1 MNSSLE
7 RIKQKMMIKPP
18 ANERE
23 PVAVI
28 INANTTEDKILFID
42 QRNKDFN
49 REKLLNILEDNNVFK
64 VVIKPALRASL
75 RDSSSEIRIVP
86 NKNPKKKY
94 KKVQF
99 KDKDSF
105 ISLEPEEREPDFT
118 NIPMPKQ
125 DEEEEEEEGQQND
138 TDDESNKIGE
148 KTIGEKT
155 IKKTRK
161 RTLSN
166 LNPNFE
172 EKFGLAERVNQ
183 PTDFIQIKASKYY
196 MNNREMFI
204 NFINSLF
211 RPYKEE
217 IEQSSKN
224 VTCET
229 LDKEQND
236 FSLLTHQ
243 KIVRDYINLYTPYR
257 GLLLYHGLGSGKTC
271 TSIAIAEGMK
281 HAKKI
286 MVLTPASLRRNYMEQ
301 LKFCGDSIYKK
312 NQFWEFIS
320 LKEYPDALPMLSSI
334 LNLPE
339 RIITNRGGAWFINVS
354 KSSNYAELNVSQ
366 KEDLEKQLDMMIK
379 EKYEFVNYNGL
390 SLEKLKTM
398 TSDFTKN
405 LFDDKV
411 VIVDEAHNLISRI
424 VNKIKKRKA
433 LKKGTTI
440 KPIISLSIKL
450 YDFLISASN
459 AKIILLTGTPIINY
473 PNEFGILF
481 NILRG
486 YIKTWEIPLTIN
498 TSKKIDQNA
507 IERIL
512 SAEKVVDYISYSASK
527 KTLIVTR
534 NPFGFQNMFE
544 NNKLDPNDY
553 AGVSKQKK
561 NADKH
566 YISDNSFIENIIK
579 LLNENDIDVPDKRN
593 IKVTNYKALPDD
605 FDTFENA
612 YIDNA
617 TKELKNMDNLKRRI
631 IGLSSFFKSAKED
644 LLPTYENDPKKD
656 YHLVKIPMSNFQ
668 FKEYES
674 ARKRERKTEK
684 TKKSK
689 GLMNEVF
696 GDSNSTYKI
705 FSRLFCNF
713 VMEDRP
719 IPMKIKDKDKDK
731 DNDLDNDLN
740 EDLDKDNGLE
750 DNLDDLEDQHIPE
763 GETEGDVIL
772 ENVGGKTYKEMI
784 DKKILEIKENAEEYL
799 TPEKLQIYSPKFL
812 QMLINI
818 TNKEYKGLHL
828 VYSQFRTLEGIE
840 LFSMML
846 NQNGFARF
854 KVKRS
859 AANVW
864 KLDIPSED
872 KGKPMYV
879 LYTGTESSD
888 EKEIYRNVYNG
899 DWKYVPE
906 SIANKLLKKSQTN
919 KLGEIIKVFMI
930 TSSGSEG
937 INLKNTRYVH
947 IMEPYWHPVRLE
959 QVIGRAR
966 RICSH
971 KDLPKS
977 LQTVEVFVYI
987 MVFSQQQLDN
997 KNDNV
1002 ELLIKDI
1009 SKFSK
1014 KPITTDEYL
1023 YEISEIKAKLTRQLT
1038 DIIKESAF
1046 DCNIY
1051 NNGKCMS
1058 FANPTNKDFSYV
1070 PDFEQQQ
1077 SDVIMQ
1083 VNKRKVKWTG
1093 REVNVLGKKY
1103 VVNTTEIKDKS
1114 NKFLKVYDYDS
1125 YMNAVKNNDM
1135 NGVIQVGTLENVN
1148 GEWKNFQP
1156 IAK

>member
-1 MNSSLE
+1 M
-7 RIKQKMMIKPP
+7 
-18 ANERE
+18 
-23 PVAVI
+23 
-28 INANTTEDKILFID
+28 
-42 QRNKDFN
+42 
-49 REKLLNILEDNNVFK
+49 
-64 VVIKPALRASL
+64 
-75 RDSSSEIRIVP
+75 
-86 NKNPKKKY
+86 
-94 KKVQF
+94 
-99 KDKDSF
+99 
-105 ISLEPEEREPDFT
+105 
-118 NIPMPKQ
+118 
-125 DEEEEEEEGQQND
+125 
-138 TDDESNKIGE
+138 
-148 KTIGEKT
+148 
-155 IKKTRK
+155 
-161 RTLSN
+161 
-166 LNPNFE
+166 
-172 EKFGLAERVNQ
+172 
-183 PTDFIQIKASKYY
+183 
-196 MNNREMFI
+196 
-204 NFINSLF
+204 
-211 RPYKEE
+211 
-217 IEQSSKN
+217 
-224 VTCET
+224 
-229 LDKEQND
+229 
-236 FSLLTHQ
+236 
-243 KIVRDYINLYTPYR
+243 
-257 GLLLYHGLGSGKTC
+257 
-271 TSIAIAEGMK
+271 
-281 HAKKI
+281 
-286 MVLTPASLRRNYMEQ
+286 
-301 LKFCGDSIYKK
+301 
-312 NQFWEFIS
+312 
-320 LKEYPDALPMLSSI
+320 
-334 LNLPE
+334 
-339 RIITNRGGAWFINVS
+339 
-354 KSSNYAELNVSQ
+354 
-366 KEDLEKQLDMMIK
+366 
-379 EKYEFVNYNGL
+379 
-390 SLEKLKTM
+390 
-398 TSDFTKN
+398 
-405 LFDDKV
+405 
-411 VIVDEAHNLISRI
+411 
-424 VNKIKKRKA
+424 
-433 LKKGTTI
+433 
-440 KPIISLSIKL
+440 
-450 YDFLISASN
+450 
-459 AKIILLTGTPIINY
+459 
-473 PNEFGILF
+473 
-481 NILRG
+481 RG

-507 IERIL
+507 IEHIL
-512 SAEKVVDYISYSASK
+512 SPERVIDYINYSASK

-544 NNKLDPNDY
+544 NNTMDPNDY
-553 AGVSKQKK
+553 AGVSKK
-561 NADKH
+561 NAGKH
-566 YISDNSFIENIIK
+566 YITDKSFIENIIK
-579 LLNENDIDVPDKRN
+579 LLNENDMDVTDKRN

-644 LLPTYENDPKKD
+644 LLPTYENDPNKD
-656 YHLVKIPMSNFQ
+656 YHLLKIPMSNFQ
-668 FKEYES
+668 FKIYES
-674 ARKRERKTEK
+674 ARKNERKTEK

-689 GLMNEVF
+689 GLMNDVF

-719 IPMKIKDKDKDK
+719 IPMKIRKGEDK
-731 DNDLDNDLN
+731 
-740 EDLDKDNGLE
+740 DLDKDL
-750 DNLDDLEDQHIPE
+750 DNNLNVELDVLEDQNIPE
-763 GETEGDVIL
+763 GETEGDVML

-818 TNKEYKGLHL
+818 TNEEYKGLHL

-854 KVKRS
+854 KVRKNS
-859 AANVW
+859 ANIW
-864 KLDIPSED
+864 KLDIASED

-879 LYTGTESSD
+879 LYTGTESAD

-906 SIANKLLKKSQTN
+906 SIANKLLKKSRTN

-971 KDLPKS
+971 KDLPKP

-987 MVFSQQQLDN
+987 MVFSQEQLDN

-1023 YEISEIKAKLTRQLT
+1023 YEISEIKGKLTRQLT

-1058 FANPTNKDFSYV
+1058 FANPTNKDFSYL

-1083 VNKRKVKWTG
+1083 ANKRKVAWTG
-1093 REVNVLGKKY
+1093 REVNILGKKY
-1103 VVNTTEIKDKS
+1103 VVNSKEIKDIS
-1114 NKFLKVYDYDS
+1114 NQFLKVYDYDS

-1135 NGVIQVGTLENVN
+1135 NGVIQVGTLENMN

-1156 IAK
+1156 IK

>member
-1 MNSSLE
+1 M
-7 RIKQKMMIKPP
+7 
-18 ANERE
+18 
-23 PVAVI
+23 
-28 INANTTEDKILFID
+28 
-42 QRNKDFN
+42 
-49 REKLLNILEDNNVFK
+49 
-64 VVIKPALRASL
+64 
-75 RDSSSEIRIVP
+75 
-86 NKNPKKKY
+86 
-94 KKVQF
+94 
-99 KDKDSF
+99 
-105 ISLEPEEREPDFT
+105 
-118 NIPMPKQ
+118 
-125 DEEEEEEEGQQND
+125 
-138 TDDESNKIGE
+138 
-148 KTIGEKT
+148 
-155 IKKTRK
+155 
-161 RTLSN
+161 
-166 LNPNFE
+166 
-172 EKFGLAERVNQ
+172 
-183 PTDFIQIKASKYY
+183 
-196 MNNREMFI
+196 
-204 NFINSLF
+204 
-211 RPYKEE
+211 
-217 IEQSSKN
+217 
-224 VTCET
+224 
-229 LDKEQND
+229 
-236 FSLLTHQ
+236 
-243 KIVRDYINLYTPYR
+243 
-257 GLLLYHGLGSGKTC
+257 
-271 TSIAIAEGMK
+271 
-281 HAKKI
+281 
-286 MVLTPASLRRNYMEQ
+286 
-301 LKFCGDSIYKK
+301 
-312 NQFWEFIS
+312 
-320 LKEYPDALPMLSSI
+320 
-334 LNLPE
+334 
-339 RIITNRGGAWFINVS
+339 
-354 KSSNYAELNVSQ
+354 
-366 KEDLEKQLDMMIK
+366 
-379 EKYEFVNYNGL
+379 
-390 SLEKLKTM
+390 
-398 TSDFTKN
+398 
-405 LFDDKV
+405 
-411 VIVDEAHNLISRI
+411 
-424 VNKIKKRKA
+424 
-433 LKKGTTI
+433 
-440 KPIISLSIKL
+440 
-450 YDFLISASN
+450 
-459 AKIILLTGTPIINY
+459 
-473 PNEFGILF
+473 
-481 NILRG
+481 
-486 YIKTWEIPLTIN
+486 
-498 TSKKIDQNA
+498 
-507 IERIL
+507 
-512 SAEKVVDYISYSASK
+512 
-527 KTLIVTR
+527 
-534 NPFGFQNMFE
+534 
-544 NNKLDPNDY
+544 
-553 AGVSKQKK
+553 
-561 NADKH
+561 
-566 YISDNSFIENIIK
+566 
-579 LLNENDIDVPDKRN
+579 
-593 IKVTNYKALPDD
+593 
-605 FDTFENA
+605 
-612 YIDNA
+612 
-617 TKELKNMDNLKRRI
+617 
-631 IGLSSFFKSAKED
+631 
-644 LLPTYENDPKKD
+644 
-656 YHLVKIPMSNFQ
+656 
-668 FKEYES
+668 
-674 ARKRERKTEK
+674 
-684 TKKSK
+684 
-689 GLMNEVF
+689 
-696 GDSNSTYKI
+696 
-705 FSRLFCNF
+705 
-713 VMEDRP
+713 
-719 IPMKIKDKDKDK
+719 
-731 DNDLDNDLN
+731 
-740 EDLDKDNGLE
+740 
-750 DNLDDLEDQHIPE
+750 
-763 GETEGDVIL
+763 
-772 ENVGGKTYKEMI
+772 
-784 DKKILEIKENAEEYL
+784 

-1103 VVNTTEIKDKS
+1103 VVNTIEIKDKS

>member
-28 INANTTEDKILFID
+28 INGNDAKHKILFID
-42 QRNKDFN
+42 QQNKDFN
-49 REKLLNILEDNNVFK
+49 REKLINILEDNNVFK

-75 RDSSSEIRIVP
+75 RDSSSEIQIIP

-105 ISLEPEEREPDFT
+105 VPLEPEEREPDFT
-118 NIPMPKQ
+118 NIPMPIE
-125 DEEEEEEEGQQND
+125 DEEEPD
-138 TDDESNKIGE
+138 AIDESNKIGE
-148 KTIGEKT
+148 KNIGEKS
-155 IKKTRK
+155 IKKK
-161 RTLSN
+161 RTLPN
-166 LNPNFE
+166 LNSKFE
-172 EKFGLAERVNQ
+172 ESFGLAERVNP

-217 IEQSSKN
+217 MEQSSKN
-224 VTCET
+224 VTCDT

-320 LKEYPDALPMLSSI
+320 LKEYPDALPMLSTV

-354 KSSNYAELNVSQ
+354 KASNYAELNVSQ

-398 TSDFTKN
+398 TNDFTKN

-424 VNKIKKRKA
+424 VNKIKKKKG
-433 LKKGTTI
+433 LKKSSE
-440 KPIISLSIKL
+440 KEQISLSIKL

-507 IERIL
+507 IEHIL

-544 NNKLDPNDY
+544 NNTMDPNDY
-553 AGVSKQKK
+553 AGVSKKK
-561 NADKH
+561 NEDKH
-566 YISDNSFIENIIK
+566 YISDNRFIENIIK

-617 TKELKNMDNLKRRI
+617 TKEIKNMDNLKRRI

-656 YHLVKIPMSNFQ
+656 YHLVKVPMSNFQ
-668 FKEYES
+668 FKIYES
-674 ARKRERKTEK
+674 ARKNERKTEK

-719 IPMKIKDKDKDK
+719 IPMKIRKGEDKDLDKDK
-731 DNDLDNDLN
+731 DLDNDLN
-740 EDLDKDNGLE
+740 VD
-750 DNLDDLEDQHIPE
+750 LDDLEDQHIPE

-854 KVKRS
+854 KVKKN
-859 AANVW
+859 AGNVW
-864 KLDIPSED
+864 DLDIALED
-872 KGKPMYV
+872 RGKPMYV

-906 SIANKLLKKSQTN
+906 SIANKLLKKSRTN

-971 KDLPKS
+971 KDLPKP

-1093 REVNVLGKKY
+1093 NEVTILGKKY
-1103 VVNTTEIKDKS
+1103 VVNAKEIKDKS

-1135 NGVIQVGTLENVN
+1135 NGVIQIGTLENVN

-1156 IAK
+1156 IA